1 MSEITRNLLLIDI
14 MLICC
19 IITSK
24 LFYWIICL
32 TLASINSNAVYDNIS
47 RQVILK
53 LAKTNKIWKDVA
65 KILELESKGE

>member
-1 MSEITRNLLLIDI
+1 MSEITSNLLLINI
-14 MLICC
+14 MLIGY

-65 KILELESKGE
+65 KILELERKR